1 MRLLPVFLLLF
12 SCLAWGQSGRFIW
25 PTQGK
30 VINGFD
36 LTRKGIDIAGKS
48 GQPVVAASSGIVL
61 YAKNMRG
68 YGNMII
74 IDHGESMVTAYA
86 HNKAILVREGQTVT
100 QGQPIAE
107 MGDSDSDTVKLRF
120 QIRHMGQP
128 IDPMALLVVPT
139 NENQISSQEKS
150 NLATLNQTGTVFWR
164 TSLATKANQSWK
176 HGGTVLNVAFSPD
189 GKKILASSTY
199 GDVILIDLLSGGILQ
214 SWKHEKSVR
223 GIAFGPDGKCILT
236 SSEDGITALRDI
248 VSGKTLWTLKK
259 KEGITSA
266 VFSPDGKKILVG
278 YFDRD
283 VSLIDSE
290 SSKTL
295 QNWQHENTIYSVA
308 FSPDAKQILIG
319 SVDGT
324 VILRDLTSGEI
335 LKKWKHDLVVTSVAF
350 SPNGKQ
356 LLTGSWDKTAVLR
369 DVASGKEI
377 HIWKHEHNVNSV
389 SFSRDG
395 RQVLSASWD
404 KTAVL
409 RDADSGKT
417 VQIFTFEDS
426 VMSAVISPDGQQA
439 LTGLWNSTVVLKN
452 IKYPLYKALVLE
464 LNHATNTYQLLPLEF
479 SNRKVELDG
488 IRPIKDEF
496 ETVAQF
502 NQRVAKWNAAAEKL
516 NADIQAHYAKLGPL
530 PLDKRT
536 QAFERALSR
545 AYGNPELHDVRYD
558 PETARFFA
566 TLKASL
572 DPEFNRLVS
581 IPVPNDQAKA
591 VKAKLTSAENGLEVE
606 LRVTDQNEL
615 IWGQPRVR
623 LDGKI
628 IVADYID
635 KDFVPP
641 VTTAIAS
648 DPQLKTIL
656 PPPIATLPSSPDV
669 KVIDDPN
676 INKLQMEVLQ
686 KEREQAAL
694 AARESE
700 EKRLR
705 ERLAEL
711 NRQTKPEFEDDLPK
725 LLAKAP
731 ASKPNPKL
739 HVLAIGINDYADV
752 PDVPFADRSA
762 QQFAEIAKKL
772 LGAEPQNIIVL
783 TDSQATLGRL
793 LGRLNTLL
801 NRLGP
806 EDQLLFYY
814 AGHGVPAK
822 DGSGAFLLAQDGGSG
837 SYEQLPLQLG
847 HLYKAI
853 AKSKVG
859 QAKIFIDACFSGR
872 SGKDTIVFEG
882 IAPVVPKVDQS
893 FPDSQRL
900 AVLTAGRGD
909 QFSNQ
914 DKARGHRL
922 FSYHLMRLLL
932 EDGAKLEIAQLHKR
946 LRDVVLNE
954 SRRIGPEFEQEPDLQ
969 GNGRMVV
976 FGTN

>member
-1 MRLLPVFLLLF
+1 MRLLPILLLMF
-12 SCLAWGQSGRFIW
+12 VSVPWA
-25 PTQGK
+25 
-30 VINGFD
+30 D
-36 LTRKGIDIAGKS
+36 
-48 GQPVVAASSGIVL
+48 VL
-61 YAKNMRG
+61 PKNPADTDHLERG
-68 YGNMII
+68 NNFG
-74 IDHGESMVTAYA
+74 
-86 HNKAILVREGQTVT
+86 
-100 QGQPIAE
+100 
-107 MGDSDSDTVKLRF
+107 
-120 QIRHMGQP
+120 
-128 IDPMALLVVPT
+128 
-139 NENQISSQEKS
+139 
-150 NLATLNQTGTVFWR
+150 VFYW
-164 TSLATKANQSWK
+164 KANQQTSTALVLTGSHDNTVVLSDAQLGRVLKTWK
-176 HGGTVLNVAFSPD
+176 HGGWVWSVAFSPDGKRVLTGSSDNTAVLRDVFSGETIQTWKHDNSVVSAIFSPDGKQVLTGSGNAAFLRDAHSGQILQKWKHDDSVMSVAFSPDGKQVLTGSTDRTAVLRDAQSGKTLQILRHVGWVWSVAFSPD
-189 GKKILASSTY
+189 GKKILT
-199 GDVILIDLLSGGILQ
+199 GSGNSVFLRDTNPGQILQ
-214 SWKHEKSVR
+214 EWRHDNSV
-223 GIAFGPDGKCILT
+223 
-236 SSEDGITALRDI
+236 
-248 VSGKTLWTLKK
+248 V
-259 KEGITSA
+259 
-266 VFSPDGKKILVG
+266 
-278 YFDRD
+278 
-283 VSLIDSE
+283 
-290 SSKTL
+290 
-295 QNWQHENTIYSVA
+295 SVA
-308 FSPDAKQILIG
+308 FSPD
-319 SVDGT
+319 
-324 VILRDLTSGEI
+324 
-335 LKKWKHDLVVTSVAF
+335 
-350 SPNGKQ
+350 GKRV
-356 LLTGSWDKTAVLR
+356 LTGSEDKTAVLR
-369 DVASGKEI
+369 DVFSGETI
-377 HIWKHEHNVNSV
+377 QTWKHDDSV
-389 SFSRDG
+389 MSVAFSPDG
-395 RQVLSASWD
+395 KQVLTGSMD
-404 KTAVL
+404 RTAVL
-409 RDADSGKT
+409 RDAQSGKT
-417 VQIFTFEDS
+417 LQIWEHGAWVKS
-426 VMSAVISPDGQQA
+426 VALSGETQMNLGSALSQKI
-439 LTGLWNSTVVLKN
+439 LKAEAE
-452 IKYPLYKALVLE
+452 YR
-464 LNHATNTYQLLPLEF
+464 LLPQSLADQQSKLEQE
-479 SNRKVELDG
+479 K
-488 IRPIKDEF
+488 PTKDEF
-496 ETVAQF
+496 ESLTQF
-502 NQRVAKWNAAAEKL
+502 NQRVTKWNIAAEKL
-516 NADIQAHYAKLGPL
+516 NADIQTHYAKLGPL
-530 PLDKRT
+530 PLGKRA
-536 QAFERALSR
+536 QAFERAVTLS
-545 AYGNPELHDVRYD
+545 YGNPELHDVRYD

-581 IPVPNDQAKA
+581 IPVPNDQARA
-591 VKAKLTSAENGLEVE
+591 AKAKLTTPENDLEVE

-694 AARESE
+694 AARQSE

-725 LLAKAP
+725 LLAKVP
-731 ASKPNPKL
+731 ASKSNPKL

-772 LGAEPQNIIVL
+772 LGAEPQNVIVL

-900 AVLTAGRGD
+900 AVVTAGRGD

-914 DKARGHRL
+914 DKVRGHRL

-932 EDGAKLEIAQLHKR
+932 EEGPKLEIAQLHKR

-976 FGTN
+976 FGTH